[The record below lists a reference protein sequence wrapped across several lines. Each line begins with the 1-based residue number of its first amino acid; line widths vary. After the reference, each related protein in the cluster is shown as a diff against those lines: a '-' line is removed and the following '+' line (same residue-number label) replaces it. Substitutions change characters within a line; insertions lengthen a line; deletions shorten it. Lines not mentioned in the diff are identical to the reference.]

1 MTKKQFWQNAS
12 NWGMICGAGLFVI
25 SIVSWLLKLDSGSA
39 SWLAEL
45 MRFALIFAVIWVS
58 GRRNAAMAGPEGYP
72 YGRAV
77 GFIFAT
83 MMFAGIVAG
92 VGQFLMTN
100 FIAREYYDALNAQQL
115 EVALAMYRGTPMENQ
130 LMDMRDMMVRM
141 LSNPLLLIFGSVINY
156 VIKGGL
162 LGLILAAFFKKN
174 PDIFVGAGAGA
185 AADTT
190 VNE

>member
-1 MTKKQFWQNAS
+1 
-12 NWGMICGAGLFVI
+12 
-25 SIVSWLLKLDSGSA
+25 
-39 SWLAEL
+39 
-45 MRFALIFAVIWVS
+45 
-58 GRRNAAMAGPEGYP
+58 
-72 YGRAV
+72 
-77 GFIFAT
+77 
-83 MMFAGIVAG
+83 
-92 VGQFLMTN
+92 
-100 FIAREYYDALNAQQL
+100 
-115 EVALAMYRGTPMENQ
+115 
-130 LMDMRDMMVRM
+130 MDMRDMMVRM